1 MIEENIKEK
10 EKQLEERTIDITHH
24 KAVRGRPPKITS
36 NPSTKNIHTAI
47 PQEDWE
53 LLYYN
58 LKGRTVGETLS
69 YLIRSQFSS
78 DGEISALKQE
88 EAELTAQLAITRS
101 RIVIEEEKEKER
113 RKRAI
118 IEDIEQRYPGLAL
131 KHLIKSTLRNSPS
144 ATEISTKPEFIEERY
159 GIVFD
164 VQKLNSEFREISVDY
179 EEIPDVAIAKIYA
192 CKRKKIG
199 SLAPEFISPEF
210 LSLMKRDDVGQH
222 DFSMI
227 NGKVLK

>member
-10 EKQLEERTIDITHH
+10 EKQLEERTIGITHP

-36 NPSTKNIHTAI
+36 NPAAKNIHTAI

-113 RKRAI
+113 RKRAL

-131 KHLIKSTLRNSPS
+131 KHLIRSTLRNSPS

-159 GIVFD
+159 GIICD
-164 VQKLNSEFREISVDY
+164 LPKLNSEFREISVDY
-179 EEIPDVAIAKIYA
+179 EEIPDVAIAKKYA

-199 SLAPEFISPEF
+199 SLAPEFIPSEF
-210 LSLMKRDDVGQH
+210 LALMKRDDVGQH
-222 DFSMI
+222 DVI
-227 NGKVLK
+227 NGKVSR